1 MRRTHYGV
9 EHESTGHRR
18 AHVFVDEDTA
28 FAVRDILTIL
38 LNREFD
44 VVEHAYGRSPRLDA
58 HAELIRVGTPSR
70 ETWERTLKPPPRVLT
85 RIKRAPRRARQG
97 GAR

>member
-58 HAELIRVGTPSR
+58 HAELIRVGTPPR
-70 ETWERTLKPPPRVLT
+70 EAWERTLKPPPRVARTARL
-85 RIKRAPRRARQG
+85 PRRA
-97 GAR
+97 ARAR